1 MSGQLRTPGSH
12 GECLRGIKKLE
23 RREKK
28 VDEWRDLGW
37 PKVEG
42 GGRGEN
48 ENMENGPRCSGLLY
62 DPMHHKR
69 DNLSH
74 SADPT

>member
-23 RREKK
+23 SEEKK

-37 PKVEG
+37 REFGG

-48 ENMENGPRCSGLLY
+48 EDMESRPRCLDLLY
-62 DPMHHKR
+62 DPICCEQ

-74 SADPT
+74 SADPM